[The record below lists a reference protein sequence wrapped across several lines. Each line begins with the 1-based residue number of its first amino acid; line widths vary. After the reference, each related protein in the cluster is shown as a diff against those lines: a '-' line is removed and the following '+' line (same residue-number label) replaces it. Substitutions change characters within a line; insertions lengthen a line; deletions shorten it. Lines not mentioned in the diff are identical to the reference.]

1 MRNRYLVAYDISDAG
16 RLRTVFQTMR
26 GFGDSLQYSVFSCDL
41 SAKERVMLEEA
52 LTTVINVREDRV
64 LIVDTG
70 PAEARG
76 TKAIR
81 ALGRQDIPA
90 SAEVMVI

>member
-16 RLRTVFQTMR
+16 RLRRMFQTMR
-26 GFGDSLQYSVFSCDL
+26 GFGDPLQYSVFSCDL
-41 SAKERVMLEEA
+41 SAKERILMEES
-52 LTTVINVREDRV
+52 LTAIINLRDDRV

-70 PAEARG
+70 PADVRG

-81 ALGRQDIPA
+81 ALGRQWLPTQ
-90 SAEVMVI
+90 AEVMVI

>member
-16 RLRTVFQTMR
+16 RLRAVFRTMR

-52 LTTVINVREDRV
+52 LTAVINVREDRV

-81 ALGRQDIPA
+81 ALGRQWLPTQV
-90 SAEVMVI
+90 EVMVI